1 MHPRRRRY
9 QLREGGHEARHL
21 IERVRR
27 TGQKEEGHRRRAENV
42 DRPLRPVEG
51 AARQQT
57 QRSDR
62 GREDRHHHQHAG
74 HVPVDRHPLDPEDQ
88 AEEEIAAE
96 HADRGEGGERAA
108 EFRAPHPPAPRLPP
122 PAHEG
127 RGAEQQ
133 SLLDDDDGD
142 RGKDIAL
149 IAAGPVEQRL
159 LDDRDRRATAIEL
172 ASRQKT
178 RLRDVLDD
186 RGHRLAD
193 RAGAE
198 QIGGVDPDRD
208 PRSGRPG
215 PQLALQTIGDQDDAV
230 GLAAA
235 HVGARGREVV
245 GHRHDVD
252 GAGGIQVADHGAA
265 EGTGILIDDHHG
277 QLARCLV
284 RIGRGIV
291 KGIED
296 DREQHRAEQ
305 CARGEDRTPR
315 RDKSRIEAHARP
327 ARARMTASAPP
338 PAITT

>member
-9 QLREGGHEARHL
+9 QLREGGDEARHL
-21 IERVRR
+21 IERVRGTR
-27 TGQKEEGHRRRAENV
+27 QEEERHRRRAENV

-133 SLLDDDDGD
+133 RLLDDDDGH

-159 LDDRDRRATAIEL
+159 LDDRDRRATATEL
-172 ASRQKT
+172 PSRQKAG
-178 RLRDVLDD
+178 LGDVLDD

-215 PQLALQTIGDQDDAV
+215 PQLALQTIGDQDDPV

-235 HVGARGREVV
+235 HVATRCRQVA
-245 GHRHDVD
+245 GHRDYVD
-252 GAGGIQVADHGAA
+252 RAGRVEVADHRAA
-265 EGTGILIDDHHG
+265 ERTGILIDHHHG

-305 CARGEDRTPR
+305 CARGEDHTPCRKERRT
-315 RDKSRIEAHARP
+315 EGHCRP
-327 ARARMTASAPP
+327 ARAVMRASAPP
-338 PAITT
+338 PATTT